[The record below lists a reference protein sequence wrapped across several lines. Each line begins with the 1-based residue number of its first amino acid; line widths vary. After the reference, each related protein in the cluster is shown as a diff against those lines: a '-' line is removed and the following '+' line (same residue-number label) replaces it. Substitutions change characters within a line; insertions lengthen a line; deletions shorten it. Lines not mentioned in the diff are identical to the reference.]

1 MSCSSRGAGGRVMP
15 GVMPHK
21 SMLRFWQGKNYFEL
35 AVSPEEDASL
45 QSYGDAYVTVAVSSN
60 GFRGHNDLWVS
71 AESLRGFCRELVVLE
86 ASRRGAAELESV
98 SPDELR
104 LKIRSVTSRG
114 HIAVSGKTGYLI
126 QHESGGFWHSVEF
139 GFEFDP
145 SQLASAAVLPWVSRY
160 AA

>member
-1 MSCSSRGAGGRVMP
+1 MCGRVMP

-21 SMLRFWQGKNYFEL
+21 SMLRFWQGENHFEL

-45 QSYGDAYVTVAVSSN
+45 QSYGDAYVTVEVRSSS
-60 GFRGHNDLWVS
+60 FRGHNDLWVS
-71 AESLRGFCRELVVLE
+71 GESLRGFCRALVALE
-86 ASRRGAAELESV
+86 ASRRGAAELESI

-104 LKIRSVTSRG
+104 LKVHSVSSRG
-114 HIAVSGKTGYLI
+114 HVAVSGKTGYLI

-145 SQLASAAVLPWVSRY
+145 SQLSTATMLPWVSRY

>member
-1 MSCSSRGAGGRVMP
+1 MP
-15 GVMPHK
+15 GVMPQE
-21 SMLRFWQGKNYFEL
+21 SMLRFWQGENYFEL
-35 AVSPEEDASL
+35 EVAPEEDVSL
-45 QSYGDAYVTVAVSSN
+45 QSYGDAYVTVEVSSN

-71 AESLRGFCRELVVLE
+71 AEGLRGFCRALVALE
-86 ASRRGAAELESV
+86 ASRRGTAELESI

-104 LKIRSVTSRG
+104 LKVHSVTSRG
-114 HIAVSGKTGYLI
+114 HVAVSGKTGYLI

-145 SQLASAAVLPWVSRY
+145 SQLASATKLSWVARY